1 MVRTTQLPTPR
12 FNAKVLG
19 RERDAVWREQRLV
32 VEVDGYGTH
41 SPRLAREDDYAR
53 DSALVAAGWRVLRF
67 TYAQVLHEPE
77 LVAARIAAVLAQ
89 PPSPAAARAARP

>member
-1 MVRTTQLPTPR
+1 M
-12 FNAKVLG
+12 
-19 RERDAVWREQRLV
+19 WRAQRLV

-67 TYAQVLHEPE
+67 TYAEVLREPE

-89 PPSPAAARAARP
+89 PP